1 MEKAFYEQRKQA
13 LIQEI
18 TLAFEGVSREEG
30 VTLHEATVLDDYG
43 GPEER
48 AKARARD
55 TEQSWQAVPESDIRL
70 TDAVLSF
77 LDDKGFR
84 YYIPAYMVWYL
95 RHIDDEASIHRS
107 TTFDSVVFHL
117 TYFDQGL
124 SEGGIPEKFKLFT
137 AAQGRAIAHF
147 LLFESARQEALE
159 KQWMKASLTKGG
171 LSPEDIEPILQA
183 QDFQDAQI
191 RSALDR
197 YWQKFLPAS

>member
-1 MEKAFYEQRKQA
+1 MAEAFYEQRKQA

-48 AKARARD
+48 AKARAKD
-55 TEQSWQAVPESDIRL
+55 TEQSWQAVPERDIRF

-84 YYIPAYMVWYL
+84 YYIPAYMIWYL
-95 RHIDDEASIHRS
+95 RHIDDQAPIYRS

-117 TYFDQGL
+117 TYFGK
-124 SEGGIPEKFKLFT
+124 GGIPERFKLLT
-137 AAQGRAIAHF
+137 EAQGRAIAHF
-147 LLFESARQEALE
+147 LLFESARYEALE
-159 KQWMKASLTKGG
+159 KQLMQASLIKRG
-171 LSPEDIEPILQA
+171 LSSEDIELVLQA
-183 QDFQDAQI
+183 QDFQDNQI
-191 RSALDR
+191 SSALDR
-197 YWQKFLPAS
+197 YWQQFLPSA